1 MARIESSILVPKSIE
16 NTFSFLNQR
25 ESHLN
30 FIPRMIA
37 LHQTSQGDFGRVG
50 TTADG
55 MLNYFGVKIPVQYEV
70 IEHELNRR
78 LAMRG
83 KMGPVLFKD
92 GYVLSA
98 AEKGTQIKFWLELIP
113 TGWTRLFAPFSKMI
127 SKIHAWETLR
137 NLKKELE
144 RWDSSPNEEIAS
156 SLFRGSSQ

>member
-16 NTFSFLNQR
+16 DTFLFLNQR

-55 MLNYFGVKIPVQYEV
+55 ILNYFGVKIPVQYEI

-78 LAMRG
+78 LTMKG
-83 KMGPVLFKD
+83 KMGPVWFKD
-92 GYVLSA
+92 GYVLSS
-98 AEKGTQIKFWLELIP
+98 ENDGTRITFWLEL
-113 TGWTRLFAPFSKMI
+113 TGLAILFQPFDWLI
-127 SKIHAWETLR
+127 GKIHAYETLR
-137 NLKKELE
+137 NLRRELK
-144 RWDSSPNEEIAS
+144 I
-156 SLFRGSSQ
+156 GG